1 MRIQRILTRMMF
13 QFLFLNN
20 KKEIC
25 FNINSFDENR
35 DENIKC
41 LARRIYSIRNAL
53 VHNKDN
59 NQNNYNPQHHYKS
72 LTKEV
77 PLIRAIASSII
88 IKSGEP
94 FQSEL

>member
-13 QFLFLNN
+13 QFN